1 MKFEPSIP
9 SKTTMAQEGHSPVLV
24 FDSLVMVL
32 HSLVMVL
39 HSLVLVFTQSS
50 FNFYTVQFY
59 FFTQS
64 SFIFTES
71 SLNLMIREEVKR
83 IRCSW
88 IITKFVFITNSGPF
102 VDDLSKTKTQDPG
115 GGGVLPY
122 KGLMGTCGQPG
133 YVFRDFCLKQGID
146 FIIFCLKQSIFSW
159 TINSLRVCC
168 TNVLNRVGKSAI
180 FVLNRVRV

>member
-1 MKFEPSIP
+1 MLIPSAYLKKIKFEPSIP

-64 SFIFTES
+64 NFIFTRS
-71 SLNLMIREEVKR
+71 SFNLMIREEVK
-83 IRCSW
+83 
-88 IITKFVFITNSGPF
+88 TNQMQLDQHEVRF
-102 VDDLSKTKTQDPG
+102 HHEQWAV
-115 GGGVLPY
+115 
-122 KGLMGTCGQPG
+122 CG
-133 YVFRDFCLKQGID
+133 
-146 FIIFCLKQSIFSW
+146 
-159 TINSLRVCC
+159 
-168 TNVLNRVGKSAI
+168 
-180 FVLNRVRV
+180 